1 MSKLSPNN
9 SIRNSSP
16 LLESERKV
24 VSYGKVGVAVLFAV
38 LFLFSGAVAAE
49 DFGSPEKYIP
59 LGDDTYFIVPADFT
73 MSKGTTAS
81 VFAYTSDSGWI
92 SANWEVSEGNSVSIT
107 QENSNSNLE
116 ISATG
121 NPGITTIRCSLSSN
135 PSVSGIFNVSVV
147 ENVASENIVSVTPW
161 RVSGPDSAWSNGAAS
176 PIYLTLHAASAYAE
190 VTVSDMYGKE
200 FDSREVV
207 WEVSTHTGTEPIVEI
222 TEKNDASNPTQ
233 TILITPKSVGTAEI
247 YVYDKKA
254 YDADKSTAPYDSFSV
269 SVSETTTLTVKTD
282 NLPEEV
288 SDETFVSIYTYAG
301 YAVDQFGNWIPSVE
315 IQWMSTNQNAVSL
328 ISWEEMGSGGYSYD
342 LELSDLSLGE
352 STIKATVTDKRFT
365 QSEYEWPIK
374 VTDVKEDEMS
384 IRWEDWDIK
393 EDILTGKQ
401 TLTTMTS
408 VPVGAYVVDQ
418 YERYTTRPITVSSSN
433 LIISDFEPDPENNDH
448 HVRIQPIDGSLNE
461 AALTV
466 SDSSYREC
474 TNTKTYIVEESELKS
489 VSLWVSN
496 ERISLGASLSAEAY
510 ACDQYGYHLP
520 YEISWSVPEEYF
532 SISYDEGNPHLV
544 YLKPLKVTGNV
555 PVTITASATDGYST
569 ETWSKDIYIDEITV
583 TRIEFVGE
591 DIETTIGN
599 GESIWVYAYDQ
610 NDECISNE
618 FIQLQISLEGLDNV
632 IELESNTVSSQSS
645 FGFVGI
651 SKGTTKIIVSYENI
665 QESLMVT
672 VVEPVVKEIQF
683 DNQEIALG
691 SEWGSGASVFDQ
703 FGNSIDTENLDLVWT
718 IVDGAEYIELTE
730 NEENEGWVSVTAKA
744 EGVATIT
751 ISCNGVT
758 SKEYTIT
765 VYKPIV
771 KQILYEKEGSLVIKT
786 NGNEWIYV
794 DVIDQN
800 EHHIDNPE
808 LTWTVDNPTVIG
820 FIGDDSTSP
829 LSTITTND
837 NSVTIIGLS
846 AGEATITVSSG
857 GIEETIPVMVYAPEV
872 TTVNIQQQASF
883 FAVGEPHVLSVEVL
897 DQHGIGCKPFSLSI
911 SENDMFDAEYS
922 EIEQTITVTPKSA
935 GNTKLAFT
943 ITYNGKDTSKEIDI
957 TILEKAP
964 ITVTSKGDFLVAG
977 EVTLSGTNTE
987 SDSVY
992 LYVEK
997 PNLPENRAT
1006 IRVPMQKIPIGEDST
1021 LGPIS
1026 VNEDDTWSV
1035 TFTPWHLDSGKY
1047 IIRAVPYAYNECE
1060 DGTVDKTN
1068 GAYDTTA
1075 YSEHLITLSNPKVT
1089 FAYFEYDGN
1098 KQEFI
1103 LKGTAT
1109 GTTELQY
1116 YVFDEKSLE
1125 YGKISVGTDET
1136 FGLNLPWSEVAGNV
1150 GYAIVQHPMY
1160 DKQFNVQIDEDNNV
1174 ILYVTGA
1181 DGQLIPYES
1190 TPLMKYGA
1198 DAEKAILKMLDSFSI
1213 IDDTYS
1219 SWGMDLPPDIPV
1231 VPTLP
1236 LPTITPAGGTYATL
1250 PEVTITSDVQGGV
1263 IEYRLNGG
1271 DVLTYQNPIILTETT
1286 TIEAVVKGQDGS
1298 SSKVATAKF
1307 IKDNPEI
1314 DHTITI
1320 NTGNGGTASVNGGD
1334 TAKSNALVTLTFTP
1348 ETGYVFAGWIIHNED
1363 KSRVEEKSNSVTQ
1376 FAMWSEDVII
1386 VPKFTVDTTPKP
1398 TTVTITNTPAN
1409 VYVGDSG
1416 TLNARTYSQFGK
1428 LYSDNKVTWMSTNP
1442 DVIQID
1448 ANTGTYRAET
1458 TGSAVIIATSTE
1470 DSTVE
1475 EWFTLAVYNPP
1486 APYISSAA
1494 DVPETAEY
1502 GVMSDFFKIYSENTN
1517 YLNWNWGDGTS
1528 SRMQTSHSVSSYD
1541 TVSHAFVPTTVGQ
1554 ITVELT
1560 PSNEYYAAGEKKLF
1574 NLNVVYPTP
1583 SNLKITSGPTSVIAG
1598 EKVTYT
1604 AFATGA
1610 DYFTWYLDGQEI
1622 QGQKGSAVSV
1632 TFPEKESAVLSVT
1645 ATKNGGGTSDA
1656 VTKTVQI
1663 SVRGGAL
1670 GSFGTLTTNPE
1681 YPTVNEAF
1689 TLTMQPVKNAVRYVW
1704 SFADGTTQE
1713 TTAPTA
1719 HYTAKNTGTLK
1730 IKVTA
1735 FNSAG
1740 ASATHEYSVTVGK
1753 APLFT
1758 ITSAKEGEPGAVTYT
1773 VSTTDPVT
1781 KWAWHIGD
1789 KLFTSTENSY
1799 THTWTIDDYG
1809 EHIITVTAFNNY
1821 GKTTQSFV
1829 YTVKP
1834 KEGVA
1839 PVIDKITG
1847 IHDMSY
1853 NSAKTLNVK
1862 FTGSGSESD
1871 YYITWYLDGKVILEG
1886 KGEKQCKL
1894 GEISVGTHTVKVEV
1908 TNTQYEVSDSLEV
1921 EITVKAKGNKNS
1933 MPGDVDKAA
1942 PVNQQNLRLEDAASD
1957 KTALHLVDSL
1967 SVDSSDIQDD
1977 ADEVKITLSPL
1988 STDEISGFTE
1998 EMGDKENV
2006 LLSLSINPTGLTN
2019 EKDLNKGA
2027 LITFRIP
2034 KSDVGDNH
2042 ELVQFFRLDTK
2053 EAIQKWVV
2061 LSKVDTKE
2069 DGDFYVF
2076 TVKTSGMSDFVATF
2090 ADITVEKTPTSLPPT
2105 PVTPSDGPSKDTGSG
2120 NYNEY
2125 PRTVTNGGE
2134 VSFGTSK
2141 IVKSVD
2147 LPKGLSGEVKLIAKS
2162 ETPGPEG
2169 KETYNVFE
2177 INIPNYPKGEKA
2189 VIRFTISAAELEA
2202 KGFGPADIRLY
2213 HYDEENGWT
2222 PLSTSYKVTN
2232 DGVSY
2237 ESETD
2242 SFSPFAIVFE
2252 KGAATERVDAEVPED
2267 IPGVTPGDDEPLP
2280 SIPDTPT
2287 ETPQTPSPVFGVI
2300 AGLLGAGLLL
2310 RRK

>member
-1 MSKLSPNN
+1 MGKLSPNN
-9 SIRNSSP
+9 SIRNSPP
-16 LLESERKV
+16 LKESERKF
-24 VSYGKVGVAVLFAV
+24 VSYGKVGIVVL
-38 LFLFSGAVAAE
+38 LFLLLFTVPVAAE
-49 DFGSPEKYIP
+49 GSEN
-59 LGDDTYFIVPADFT
+59 FIVPDDFS
-73 MSKGTTAS
+73 MAKGTSTIVS
-81 VFAYTSDSGWI
+81 FYDSI
-92 SANWEVSEGNSVSIT
+92 FNPVEVIVEVDGNSVSVT
-107 QENSNSNLE
+107 QGDEPAE
-116 ISATG
+116 IKISATG
-121 NPGITTIRCSLSSN
+121 ELGRTSILCTAKSDS
-135 PSVSGIFNVSVV
+135 SVSAIFNVTVV
-147 ENVASENIVSVTPW
+147 EENTLTNEVSINAGY
-161 RVSGPDSAWSNGAAS
+161 RHS
-176 PIYLTLHAASAYAE
+176 PQPNSWNETSSSSLQLTVHAASARAE
-190 VTVSDMYGKE
+190 ANVADEFGHLFENKE
-200 FDSREVV
+200 IHWVNGAESV
-207 WEVSTHTGTEPIVEI
+207 VEI
-222 TEKNDASNPTQ
+222 APYNDASNPAEA
-233 TILITPKSVGTAEI
+233 ILITPKSTGTAVI
-247 YVYDKKA
+247 YAYDKEA
-254 YDADKSTAPYDSFSV
+254 YEQDA
-269 SVSETTTLTVKTD
+269 ETTAFATLNVEVTEENTVKLETYYPSQ
-282 NLPEEV
+282 L
-288 SDETFVSIYTYAG
+288 SDEALIGNYGFGAH
-301 YAVDQFGNWIPSVE
+301 AVDSFGNWIPDVAVTWE
-315 IQWMSTNQNAVSL
+315 IEDSNVINLNVYE
-328 ISWEEMGSGGYSYD
+328 WEEDGGSAYTFQFSSPAIGTTNLKG
-342 LELSDLSLGE
+342 
-352 STIKATVTDKRFT
+352 IVTDTRFT
-365 QSEYEWPIK
+365 GFTESYPIE
-374 VTDVKEDEMS
+374 VTEIDTSKLS
-384 IRWEDWDIK
+384 INWWDTSDIHENTITTK
-393 EDILTGKQ
+393 SACSIMAYICDQYDYITDREIAWSSSDNLILTDYNPKYPENNRKEI
-401 TLTTMTS
+401 TCLNANSPTAS
-408 VPVGAYVVDQ
+408 
-418 YERYTTRPITVSSSN
+418 ITVSDESGHSN
-433 LIISDFEPDPENNDH
+433 TLTYNVAESVFTS
-448 HVRIQPIDGSLNE
+448 VYLSID
-461 AALTV
+461 
-466 SDSSYREC
+466 D
-474 TNTKTYIVEESELKS
+474 
-489 VSLWVSN
+489 
-496 ERISLGASLSAEAY
+496 ERISKGGYTQADAAAL
-510 ACDQYGYHLP
+510 DQYGNRLRYP
-520 YEISWSVPEEYF
+520 ITWSVSNTECVDISWSEKYNSF
-532 SISYDEGNPHLV
+532 GYITA
-544 YLKPLKVTGNV
+544 LKTTGNT
-555 PVTITASATDGYST
+555 PVIITASATDGVTTKTWRKELYVEETVVTSIEIEESYTCAKGSSGSVYVAVRDQNGSPTYDESIVLQVST
-569 ETWSKDIYIDEITV
+569 DRPDIIDLSSTTVRAGDSIWFKALSTGEAMITV
-583 TRIEFVGE
+583 
-591 DIETTIGN
+591 
-599 GESIWVYAYDQ
+599 SYQ
-610 NDECISNE
+610 
-618 FIQLQISLEGLDNV
+618 GLSD
-632 IELESNTVSSQSS
+632 
-645 FGFVGI
+645 
-651 SKGTTKIIVSYENI
+651 
-665 QESLMVT
+665 
-672 VVEPVVKEIQF
+672 
-683 DNQEIALG
+683 
-691 SEWGSGASVFDQ
+691 
-703 FGNSIDTENLDLVWT
+703 
-718 IVDGAEYIELTE
+718 
-730 NEENEGWVSVTAKA
+730 
-744 EGVATIT
+744 
-751 ISCNGVT
+751 SCKV
-758 SKEYTIT
+758 T

-771 KQILYEKEGSLVIKT
+771 TQILYEEKDSLVIKT
-786 NGNEWIYV
+786 NGNQWIYV
-794 DVIDQN
+794 SVIDQN
-800 EHHIDNPE
+800 DHHIDNPE
-808 LTWTVDNPTVIG
+808 LTWTVDNPSILG

-837 NSVTIIGLS
+837 NPVTIIGLS
-846 AGEATITVSSG
+846 AGETEITVSSG
-857 GIEETIPVMVYAPEV
+857 GIEETIPVTVYAPEI

-922 EIEQTITVTPKSA
+922 EKEQTITVTPKSA

-964 ITVTSKGDFLVAG
+964 ITITSKGDFLVAG

-987 SDSVY
+987 SDYIY
-992 LYVEK
+992 LYIEGGY
-997 PNLPENRAT
+997 LS
-1006 IRVPMQKIPIGEDST
+1006 MQKIPIGEDST
-1021 LGPIS
+1021 LGPVS

-1035 TFTPWHLDSGKY
+1035 TFTPWHLDSERY
-1047 IIRAVPYAYNECE
+1047 TIRAVPYAYNECE

-1125 YGKISVGTDET
+1125 YGKISVETDGTY
-1136 FGLNLPWSEVAGNV
+1136 GLILPWSEVAGNV

-1190 TPLMKYGA
+1190 TPLTKYGP
-1198 DAEKAILKMLDSFSI
+1198 DAVEVICKLISSQNS
-1213 IDDTYS
+1213 DDTCS
-1219 SWGMDLPPDIPV
+1219 SWETHLPPDIPV

-1236 LPTITPAGGTYATL
+1236 LPTITPAGGTYASL
-1250 PEVTITSDVQGGV
+1250 PEVTITSDVLEGV
-1263 IEYRLNGG
+1263 IYYELNGG
-1271 DVLTYQNPIILTETT
+1271 DSIKYTGPITLTETT
-1286 TIEAVVKGQDGS
+1286 TVEAVVLGSDGS

-1314 DHTITI
+1314 DHRITI
-1320 NTGNGGTASVNGGD
+1320 ANPREGGTVSVNGGD

-1376 FAMWSEDVII
+1376 FAMWSENVII
-1386 VPKFTVDTTPKP
+1386 VPKFTLDTTPKP
-1398 TTVTITNTPAN
+1398 TSVTITNTPVN

-1448 ANTGTYRAET
+1448 ANTGTYKAVT

-1470 DSTVE
+1470 DSTVDE
-1475 EWFTLAVYNPP
+1475 RFTLAVYNPP

-1583 SNLKITSGPTSVIAG
+1583 SNLKITFGPTSVIAG

-1622 QGQKGSAVSV
+1622 QGQKGSTVSV

-1670 GSFGTLTTNPE
+1670 GSFGALTTNPE
-1681 YPTVNEAF
+1681 YPAVNEAF

-1713 TTAPTA
+1713 TTAPVA
-1719 HYTAKNTGTLK
+1719 HYTAKNTGSLK

-1740 ASATHEYSVTVGK
+1740 TSAAHEYSVTVGK
-1753 APLFT
+1753 APSFT
-1758 ITSAKEGEPGAVTYT
+1758 ITSAKEGEPGATTYT
-1773 VSTTDPVT
+1773 VSTTDSVT
-1781 KWAWHIGD
+1781 KWVWYIGD
-1789 KLFTSTENSY
+1789 KSFSSTEKSY

-1809 EHIITVTAFNNY
+1809 THIITVTAFNNY

-1853 NSAKTLNVK
+1853 TSAKTLNVK

-1894 GEISVGTHTVKVEV
+1894 GEIAVGTHTVKVEV

-2090 ADITVEKTPTSLPPT
+2090 ADITVEKTQTSLTPT

-2134 VSFGTSK
+2134 VSFGTAK

-2280 SIPDTPT
+2280 SIPGTPT

>member
-1 MSKLSPNN
+1 MSNVSPKI
-9 SIRNSSP
+9 STRNSPP
-16 LLESERKV
+16 LKESERKF

-59 LGDDTYFIVPADFT
+59 LGDDGKFFIVPADFT

-121 NPGITTIRCSLSSN
+121 NPGITTIVCSLSDD
-135 PSVSGIFNVSVV
+135 PSVSGIFNVTVV
-147 ENVASENIVSVTPW
+147 EENTLTNEVSINAGSRHSPHPNSWSETS
-161 RVSGPDSAWSNGAAS
+161 SSSLQ
-176 PIYLTLHAASAYAE
+176 LTVHAASARAE
-190 VTVSDMYGKE
+190 ANVADEFGHLFENKE
-200 FDSREVV
+200 IHWVNGAESV
-207 WEVSTHTGTEPIVEI
+207 VEI
-222 TEKNDASNPTQ
+222 APYNDASNPAEA
-233 TILITPKSVGTAEI
+233 ILITPKSTGTAVI
-247 YVYDKKA
+247 YAYDKEA
-254 YDADKSTAPYDSFSV
+254 YEQDA
-269 SVSETTTLTVKTD
+269 ETTAFTTLNVEVTEENTVKLETSYPSQ
-282 NLPEEV
+282 L
-288 SDETFVSIYTYAG
+288 SDEALIGNYGFGAH
-301 YAVDQFGNWIPSVE
+301 AVDSFGNWIPDVAVTWE
-315 IQWMSTNQNAVSL
+315 IEDSNVINLNVYEWEEDEGSAYTFHFSSPEIGTTNLKGIVTDTRFTGFTESYPIVVTAIDTSNL
-328 ISWEEMGSGGYSYD
+328 KISWDTNHIHGNTITT
-342 LELSDLSLGE
+342 E
-352 STIKATVTDKRFT
+352 SAC
-365 QSEYEWPIK
+365 
-374 VTDVKEDEMS
+374 
-384 IRWEDWDIK
+384 
-393 EDILTGKQ
+393 
-401 TLTTMTS
+401 
-408 VPVGAYVVDQ
+408 
-418 YERYTTRPITVSSSN
+418 
-433 LIISDFEPDPENNDH
+433 IIWAH
-448 HVRIQPIDGSLNE
+448 I
-461 AALTV
+461 
-466 SDSSYREC
+466 
-474 TNTKTYIVEESELKS
+474 
-489 VSLWVSN
+489 
-496 ERISLGASLSAEAY
+496 
-510 ACDQYGYHLP
+510 CDQYWHLTDR
-520 YEISWSVPEEYF
+520 EISWSSSDNLKLTDYNSEHPENNRKEITCLNANSPTASITVSDKRSGHSETLTYNVAESEF
-532 SISYDEGNPHLV
+532 SSV
-544 YLKPLKVTGNV
+544 YLAINHERISKGGYTQADAAALDQYGNRLRYPITWSVSNTECVGISWSEKYNSFGYITALKTTGNT
-555 PVTITASATDGYST
+555 PVIITASATDGVT
-569 ETWSKDIYIDEITV
+569 TKTWSKELYVEETVVTSIDIEDSYTCAKGSSDSVYVAVRDQNGSPTYDESIVLQVSTDRPDIIDISSTTVRAGDSIWFKALSTGEAMITV
-583 TRIEFVGE
+583 
-591 DIETTIGN
+591 
-599 GESIWVYAYDQ
+599 SYQ
-610 NDECISNE
+610 
-618 FIQLQISLEGLDNV
+618 GL
-632 IELESNTVSSQSS
+632 SKSS
-645 FGFVGI
+645 
-651 SKGTTKIIVSYENI
+651 K
-665 QESLMVT
+665 VT
-672 VVEPVVKEIQF
+672 VVEPVVTEIQF
-683 DNQEIALG
+683 DNWEIALG
-691 SEWGSGASVFDQ
+691 SEWGFGASVLDQ
-703 FGNSIDTENLDLVWT
+703 FGNLIDTENLNLVWT
-718 IVDGAEYIELTE
+718 IVEGAEYIELTE
-730 NEENEGWVSVTAKA
+730 DENSGEECISVTAKA

-751 ISCNGVT
+751 ISCNGIT
-758 SKEYTIT
+758 SEEYTIT

-771 KQILYEKEGSLVIKT
+771 TQILYEEKDSLVIKT
-786 NGNEWIYV
+786 NRNQWIYV

-800 EHHIDNPE
+800 ERHIDNPE
-808 LTWTVDNPTVIG
+808 LTWTVDNPGVLG
-820 FIGDDSTSP
+820 FIDDESTSP

-857 GIEETIPVMVYAPEV
+857 GIEETIPVTVYAPEI

-922 EIEQTITVTPKSA
+922 EKEQTITVTPKSA

-964 ITVTSKGDFLVAG
+964 ITITSKGDFLVAG

-997 PNLPENRAT
+997 PNLPENAAT

-1198 DAEKAILKMLDSFSI
+1198 DAEKAILKMLGSFSI
-1213 IDDTYS
+1213 DDTSS
-1219 SWGMDLPPDIPV
+1219 SWETHLPPDIPV
-1231 VPTLP
+1231 VSTLP
-1236 LPTITPAGGTYATL
+1236 LPTITPAGGTYASL
-1250 PEVTITSDVQGGV
+1250 PEVTITSDVQDGV
-1263 IEYRLNGG
+1263 IYYSLNDG
-1271 DVLTYQNPIILTETT
+1271 DVLTYQNPIVLDETT
-1286 TIEAVVKGQDGS
+1286 TTITIAAFVIGQDGS
-1298 SSKVATAKF
+1298 SSEVATAKF
-1307 IKDNPEI
+1307 IMDNPEI
-1314 DHTITI
+1314 DHRITI
-1320 NTGNGGTASVNGGD
+1320 ANPRKGGTASVNGGN
-1334 TAKSNALVTLTFTP
+1334 TAKSNELVTLTYTE
-1348 ETGYVFAGWIIHNED
+1348 ETGYVFAGWSIQNED

-1386 VPKFTVDTTPKP
+1386 VPKFTLDTTPKP

-1448 ANTGTYRAET
+1448 ANTGTYEALT
-1458 TGSAVIIATSTE
+1458 TGQAEIVATSTE
-1470 DSTVE
+1470 DSSVMGKLY
-1475 EWFTLAVYNPP
+1475 LAVYNPP
-1486 APYISSAA
+1486 APYISSAV
-1494 DVPETAEY
+1494 VPETAEY

-1560 PSNEYYAAGEKKLF
+1560 PSNEYCAAGEKKLF

-1670 GSFGTLTTNPE
+1670 GSFGALTTNPE
-1681 YPTVNEAF
+1681 YPAVNEAF

-1713 TTAPTA
+1713 TTAPVA
-1719 HYTAKNTGTLK
+1719 HYTAKNTGSLK

-1740 ASATHEYSVTVGK
+1740 TSAAHEYSVTVGK
-1753 APLFT
+1753 APSFT
-1758 ITSAKEGEPGAVTYT
+1758 ITSAKEGEPGATTYT
-1773 VSTTDPVT
+1773 VSTTDSVT
-1781 KWAWHIGD
+1781 KWVWYIGD
-1789 KLFTSTENSY
+1789 ESFSSTEKSY

-1809 EHIITVTAFNNY
+1809 THIITVTAFNNY

-1853 NSAKTLNVK
+1853 TSAKTLNVK

-1886 KGEKQCKL
+1886 KGKKQCKL
-1894 GEISVGTHTVKVEV
+1894 GEIAVGTHTVKVEV

-1967 SVDSSDIQDD
+1967 AVDSSDIQDD

-2069 DGDFYVF
+2069 EGDFYVF

-2125 PRTVTNGGE
+2125 PRTVTDGGE
-2134 VSFGTSK
+2134 VSFGTAK

-2252 KGAATERVDAEVPED
+2252 KGAATERVDAEAPED